1 MKACALWLLLVPF
14 CGGCVA
20 VSQAPVRSTS
30 NEERPFPYGK
40 AEYEAG
46 QVKDVMDL
54 IRRGDRYR
62 ADCVRRYESHAP
74 LSLVEHFG
82 REAKA
87 WYRVVLEREPSNAY
101 AFLCVGYID
110 LILGRSTTDPT
121 TRDNFFSSAM
131 SRFREAQENR
141 PGYADAQ
148 LYMAQVQALRGE
160 YAEAEKNLQLILNS
174 SIENSD
180 VHSWM
185 AYILI
190 QTKQNAEAQKHIA
203 RAIELDNPSPA
214 AQWSRRNQQAG

>member
-1 MKACALWLLLVPF
+1 MKLLGIWLLFVPL

-20 VSQAPVRSTS
+20 VSQAPVRSTNS
-30 NEERPFPYGK
+30 EEQPFPYGK
-40 AEYEAG
+40 AEYEAER
-46 QVKDVMDL
+46 VKDVMDL

-62 ADCVRRYESHAP
+62 ADCVGRFENQAP
-74 LSLVEHFG
+74 LSIVEHFG

-101 AFLCVGYID
+101 AFLCIGYID
-110 LILGRSTTDPT
+110 LILGRSAIDRTA
-121 TRDNFFSSAM
+121 RDNFFSSAM

-141 PGYADAQ
+141 PGYADAR
-148 LYMAQVQALRGE
+148 LYMAEVQALRGE
-160 YAEAEKNLQLILNS
+160 YTEAEKNLQLILNS

-180 VHSWM
+180 IHSWM

-190 QTKQNAEAQKHIA
+190 QTKQKAEAQKHIV
-203 RAIELDNPSPA
+203 RAIELDNPSMA